1 MLAKIKEWV
10 AIAFAALAVAVSFLW
25 STKIKR
31 RTDKAVADAE
41 QKSENIKKE
50 YEVRHEQ
57 IKEVVDVET
66 AVDGKRDSDVI
77 RELRDEWQRD

>member
-1 MLAKIKEWV
+1 MLAKIKQWA
-10 AIAFAALAVAVSFLW
+10 AILFAALAVAASFLW

-31 RTDKAVADAE
+31 RTDKAVVDAE

-57 IKEVVDVET
+57 IKEAVDVET
-66 AVDGKRDSDVI
+66 TIDGKRDSDVI

>member
-1 MLAKIKEWV
+1 MLAKIKQWA
-10 AIAFAALAVAVSFLW
+10 AIVFAALAVAASFLW
-25 STKIKR
+25 SAMNKR
-31 RTDKAVADAE
+31 RANKAVADAE

-77 RELRDEWQRD
+77 SELRDEWQRD

>member
-1 MLAKIKEWV
+1 MLAKIEQWA
-10 AIAFAALAVAVSFLW
+10 AIVVFAAVAAASVLW
-25 STKIKR
+25 SAMTKR
-31 RTDKAVADAE
+31 RADKAVADAE

>member
-1 MLAKIKEWV
+1 MLAKIKQWA
-10 AIAFAALAVAVSFLW
+10 AIVFAALAVAASVLW
-25 STKIKR
+25 SAMNKR
-31 RTDKAVADAE
+31 RANKAVADAE
-41 QKSENIKKE
+41 QKSENVKKE

-77 RELRDEWQRD
+77 SELRNEWQRD

>member
-1 MLAKIKEWV
+1 MLAKIKQWA
-10 AIAFAALAVAVSFLW
+10 AIVVFAAVAAASVLW
-25 STKIKR
+25 SAMTKR
-31 RTDKAVADAE
+31 RANKAVADAE
-41 QKSENIKKE
+41 QKSENVKKE

>member
-1 MLAKIKEWV
+1 MLAKIKQWA
-10 AIAFAALAVAVSFLW
+10 AIVFAALAVAASFLW
-25 STKIKR
+25 SAKIKR
-31 RTDKAVADAE
+31 RANKAVADAE

>member
-1 MLAKIKEWV
+1 MLKKIEQWAV
-10 AIAFAALAVAVSFLW
+10 IVVFAAVAAANALWLAIV
-25 STKIKR
+25 KKR
-31 RTDKAVADAE
+31 ANKAVADAE
-41 QKSENIKKE
+41 QKSENVKKE

>member
-1 MLAKIKEWV
+1 MLAKIKQWA
-10 AIAFAALAVAVSFLW
+10 AIVFAALAVAASVLW
-25 STKIKR
+25 SAITKR
-31 RTDKAVADAE
+31 RANKAVADAE